1 VAESGVAGRG
11 EEGQIRGRHPSDAAK
26 AIHRRFVSGPL
37 PRLLPIAA
45 VLDVV
50 GRVSGMTIHVPLVIV
65 RYRRGWYLVS
75 MLGDRANWVR
85 NVRATHGE
93 AVLTHGRRRPVHL
106 VEVPVAE
113 RAPIIKRYLF
123 FALGARPHMAIDWR
137 APLADFA
144 SVAPGYPVFRVDAHR
159 LADAHR
165 SAGLTGCSAGA
176 CCLFVD

>member
-1 VAESGVAGRG
+1 MPTPRTPPLRRYDLLMWRNRASRAEEKRARYAGG
-11 EEGQIRGRHPSDAAK
+11 HPSDAAK
-26 AIHRRFVSGPL
+26 AIHRRFESGPL

-50 GRVSGMTIHVPLVIV
+50 GRVSGTTIHVPLVIV

-106 VEVPVAE
+106 VEVPVTE

-144 SVAPGYPVFRVDAHR
+144 SVAAGYPVFRVDAHR
-159 LADAHR
+159 LADRR
-165 SAGLTGCSAGA
+165 S
-176 CCLFVD
+176 